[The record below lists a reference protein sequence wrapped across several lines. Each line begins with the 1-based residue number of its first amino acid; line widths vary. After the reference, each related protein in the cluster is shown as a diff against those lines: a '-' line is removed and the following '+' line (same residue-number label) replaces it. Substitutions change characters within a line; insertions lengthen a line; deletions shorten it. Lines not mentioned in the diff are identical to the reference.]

1 MTQTTIRL
9 SQGLKLVER
18 ITNRI
23 TECEA
28 EVLVSLSPV
37 MCYSEGDLPKVASK
51 QEEASKK
58 LNELRGLHT
67 SLLNVNEAIAVAN
80 SEHGI
85 QVLLKRQK
93 CRNQALS
100 SLRNIM
106 GSVQHHSSGMDEAS
120 YKGWMALQLK
130 AQNTNGIRHQS
141 ITVFSQEREEEM
153 KAEMNTIQRELTKI
167 ADEIAYINATQSISF
182 DLPEQVK
189 AEFGLE

>member
-37 MCYSEGDLPKVASK
+37 VCYSEGDLPKVSSK
-51 QEEASKK
+51 QADASNK
-58 LNELRGLHT
+58 LDELAALHEC
-67 SLLNVNEAIAVAN
+67 LLNVNVAIAEAN
-80 SEHGI
+80 SAHGI

-100 SLRNIM
+100 SLRSIV

-120 YKGWMALQLK
+120 YKGWMELQLK

-141 ITVFSQEREEEM
+141 VTVFTQEREEQL
-153 KAEMNTIQRELTKI
+153 KGHMNEITRELTKI
-167 ADEIAYINATQSISF
+167 ADQIAYINATQTISF